1 MQVQED
7 YFRAHREYD
16 EIRRYLYA
24 QLEREA
30 LLVDGLS
37 IKAGGLWPS
46 LIQEAE
52 NWQDRRVEWS
62 WAQLRQDFSGYPARF
77 ELTLCAGERLSAL
90 AVGRPSKGR
99 RFMKAYYLEGNPDPR
114 HPLKRH
120 VARLSLRGLEL
131 YGEALGCP
139 YARLVGPLTP
149 VIPLYE
155 ALGYGAVKG
164 EDGRVYYQKQLG
176 GGLCQPF

>member
-1 MQVQED
+1 MQQLED
-7 YFRAHREYD
+7 YRRAHHEYD
-16 EIRRYLYA
+16 EVRRHLYS

-37 IKAGGLWPS
+37 IKAGGLWSS
-46 LIQEAE
+46 LIQEAR
-52 NWQDRRVEWS
+52 NWQNRRVEWD

-77 ELTLCAGERLSAL
+77 ELTLRVGEVLSAL
-90 AVGRPSKGR
+90 AVGRPSKGKQ
-99 RFMKAYYLEGNPDPR
+99 FLKAYYLEGNPDPQ

-131 YGEALGCP
+131 FGEALGCLH
-139 YARLVGPLTP
+139 ARLVSPLTP

-155 ALGYGAVKG
+155 ALGYRAVKG
-164 EDGRVYYQKQLG
+164 QDGRIYCSKQLRG
-176 GGLCQPF
+176 G